1 MPWSFAEHITDYMS
15 RPRLGNQKHPTLWPS
30 EATAIIKEGET
41 EEVIGKCRRSRFFR
55 YLYDCYHYDTEKYS
69 HYKNLID
76 QIDRE
81 KEPTDPYLRWIWKQ
95 GDLYEEYCLQTAK
108 ESGVYIADQNQVYI
122 PKYNVSGKID
132 IVTINPET
140 GKYKIVECKSVYGFN
155 ANIVLGTP
163 SQRKRGEMG
172 VPKTNYLMQLGLYQ
186 WWYANKDDNFEDS
199 LILCGARDTGRFAE
213 FGLTVEKNEE
223 TGLNH
228 IYWYPHFPH
237 SGPKVD
243 SKITIESIL
252 SCYKDTQ
259 DSLDSGI
266 IPEKDYVLQYSD
278 EKIKTLYETG
288 KLNKSDTARVKKRL
302 EQIEQNR
309 TRINKQLEKGDWQ
322 CNFCNY
328 KNICFDKQKQPKEVT
343 Y

>member
-199 LILCGARDTGRFAE
+199 LILFTF
-213 FGLTVEKNEE
+213 
-223 TGLNH
+223 
-228 IYWYPHFPH
+228 
-237 SGPKVD
+237 
-243 SKITIESIL
+243 
-252 SCYKDTQ
+252 
-259 DSLDSGI
+259 
-266 IPEKDYVLQYSD
+266 
-278 EKIKTLYETG
+278 
-288 KLNKSDTARVKKRL
+288 
-302 EQIEQNR
+302 
-309 TRINKQLEKGDWQ
+309 
-322 CNFCNY
+322 
-328 KNICFDKQKQPKEVT
+328 
-343 Y
+343 